1 MAAPTRSTALNF
13 GRAEAQ
19 PATLD
24 AASGGLRRDLRLIAE
39 MIDPGARV
47 LDIGCGDGALLAH
60 LVRHKNVDG
69 RGMELSQSGVNSC
82 VGHGL
87 SVTQGDADRDLEAY
101 PTRAFDVVVLSQTL
115 QATRQPRKVLET
127 LVRIGRQAI
136 VSFPNF
142 GFWRIRLHL
151 LFCGRM
157 PVSHLL
163 THPWYET
170 PNIHLCTI
178 RDFVAM
184 CDEIG
189 VRVERSVTL
198 DRHGQPYSLDPRGSL
213 ANLLAEQGV
222 FVLSENR
229 GKTNATAQALGRR
242 AETRLK
248 RLIAGIVRAAPG
260 YRRDGGGACVQQPA
274 WHRSVLSPRSARRRQ
289 K

>member
-1 MAAPTRSTALNF
+1 MGAPSSTAANF
-13 GRAEAQ
+13 RRAD
-19 PATLD
+19 THSV
-24 AASGGLRRDLRLIAE
+24 AADGAAGGLRRDLRLIAE

-60 LVRHKNVDG
+60 LVRQKNVDG

-87 SVTQGDADRDLEAY
+87 SVIQGDADRDLEAY
-101 PTRAFDVVVLSQTL
+101 PTGAFDVVVLSQTL
-115 QATRQPRKVLET
+115 QATREPRKVLET
-127 LVRIGRQAI
+127 LVRIGRRAI

-151 LFCGRM
+151 LFRGRM
-157 PVSHLL
+157 PMSHLL
-163 THPWYET
+163 AHPWYET

-189 VRVERSVTL
+189 IRVERSVTL
-198 DRHGQPYSLDPRGSL
+198 DRHGQPYSLDPHGSL

-229 GKTNATAQALGRR
+229 RETNATPQ
-242 AETRLK
+242 
-248 RLIAGIVRAAPG
+248 APG
-260 YRRDGGGACVQQPA
+260 
-274 WHRSVLSPRSARRRQ
+274 RQ
-289 K
+289 V